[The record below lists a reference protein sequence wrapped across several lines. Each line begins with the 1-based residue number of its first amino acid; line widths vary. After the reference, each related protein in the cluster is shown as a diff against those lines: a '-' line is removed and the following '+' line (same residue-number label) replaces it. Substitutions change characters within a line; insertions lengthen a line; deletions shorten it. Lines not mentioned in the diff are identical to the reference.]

1 MCCIF
6 DAFIYWYRM
15 NPIVI
20 NRLQRKLGYTFH
32 HQELLQQA
40 LTHRSASS
48 KHNERLEF
56 LGDSILSFVIANALY
71 HRFPR
76 VDEGDMSRMRATL
89 VRGIPLRKSRANLN
103 WANVCVLGRVN

>member
-89 VRGIPLRKSRANLN
+89 VRGNTSLKSHASLS
-103 WANVCVLGRVN
+103 WVNVCVWGQVS